1 MGPSGLSGLRSALT
15 PVGSCAEAQ
24 LPTVV
29 LRRLVLRWPTALGVY
44 FLSQTLSDHVFLICG
59 GGIASIANDFQT
71 VCHKKIVCSFWV
83 SPTPI

>member
-15 PVGSCAEAQ
+15 PVGSCAEAH

-44 FLSQTLSDHVFLICG
+44 FLSQTLSDHGFLICG
-59 GGIASIANDFQT
+59 GGIASIANENHD
-71 VCHKKIVCSFWV
+71 VAS
-83 SPTPI
+83 